1 MQKEKAVPPLPGGSG
16 SAPLELNEKA
26 GFAVAIDGP
35 MGVGKSTVAK
45 MLAQMLNM
53 TYIDTGAMYRAVT
66 FYNIQRGTNLAL
78 NGELEK
84 SLPDINIDI
93 RNIDG
98 LQRIYLNGQD
108 VTDLIRTQ
116 EISDITSRIV
126 AINAAVREKLVAQQR
141 QIAEKGEVV
150 MDGRDIG
157 SHVLPWAQ
165 LKIYLDA
172 APEIRARRRCL
183 ELEDK
188 GQLADFAKVLQE
200 TKIRDDRDKTRL
212 ISPLVQT
219 KDAIYIDTANM
230 TQQQVAEKI
239 AEYVLQ
245 KKAEENLHAL

>member
-157 SHVLPWAQ
+157 SEVLPWAQ
-165 LKIYLDA
+165 VKIYLDA
-172 APEIRARRRCL
+172 APEVRANRRLL
-183 ELEDK
+183 ELESK
-188 GQLADFAKVLQE
+188 SQPVSFAQVLEE
-200 TKIRDDRDKTRL
+200 TKIRDERDKNRP
-212 ISPLVQT
+212 ISPLIQAN
-219 KDAIYIDTANM
+219 DAIYIDTACM
-230 TQQQVAEKI
+230 APEEVAAQI
-239 AEYVLQ
+239 AAYV
-245 KKAEENLHAL
+245 HSTM